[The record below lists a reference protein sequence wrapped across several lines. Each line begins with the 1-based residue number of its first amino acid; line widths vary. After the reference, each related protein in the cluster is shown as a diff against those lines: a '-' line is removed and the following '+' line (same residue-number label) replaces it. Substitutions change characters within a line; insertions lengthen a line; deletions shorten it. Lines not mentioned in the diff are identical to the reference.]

1 MATYDMQ
8 ASWLASHVTTSIDH
22 LKSPAK
28 GNEIVA
34 EAIKKLVTEILTYDR
49 EIDHALRHLL
59 HGTMNREHKVV
70 LLDTV
75 AQRDKLMA
83 IIARY
88 LSTEFP
94 VRRETS

>member
-1 MATYDMQ
+1 
-8 ASWLASHVTTSIDH
+8 
-22 LKSPAK
+22 
-28 GNEIVA
+28 VA
-34 EAIKKLVTEILTYDR
+34 ETTKKLVREVLTYDK

-75 AQRDKLMA
+75 AKRDKLMT

-88 LSTEFP
+88 LGTEFP
-94 VRRETS
+94 LRSGGS